1 MVDLE
6 RTLTEHSKGKEPKK
20 PAPPAAPKPPPPA
33 AAPEREKKKKGVVWE
48 EVMCAR
54 SRPLQLSSDEIC
66 AASHDLHA
74 SASLVMS
81 REERG
86 SVAIQRRLHLARR
99 RSVLFARRW
108 PVLKPHGPR
117 RRQQRGAG
125 SSSVRGQDSPL
136 SFTKVDVDPSS
147 SIDFGAVSPH
157 GVPRSP
163 FGMGG
168 GGGSSSGFSLLE
180 LGQMMHN
187 AAEERSL
194 PPTPRS
200 PSPTMSPPL
209 SPKRQKTEPEE
220 EKPPQ
225 LQAAEE
231 DLETRAAALGLNERT
246 QRDWKETA
254 LPPTP
259 SSPSPTF
266 SPPGSPRSRSKEQP
280 ELTVAQA
287 AAALAASLGKEDGAD
302 TEGDGADTADEA
314 PPVPVF
320 APAREKS
327 SGRGRRRGRD
337 SEPSMSGGETD
348 TDAEGPPD
356 FMVGVGAP
364 SGSQ

>member
-1 MVDLE
+1 M
-6 RTLTEHSKGKEPKK
+6 RF
-20 PAPPAAPKPPPPA
+20 
-33 AAPEREKKKKGVVWE
+33 
-48 EVMCAR
+48 AR
-54 SRPLQLSSDEIC
+54 SDS
-66 AASHDLHA
+66 DLHA

-86 SVAIQRRLHLARR
+86 AWQFSGGSTSRDA
-99 RSVLFARRW
+99 
-108 PVLKPHGPR
+108 GPSSSR
-117 RRQQRGAG
+117 DAGPSSSRMDLGGGSSAGAG

-231 DLETRAAALGLNERT
+231 DLETGAAALGLIERT